1 MTYPT
6 KFKNPEDFLKQNPD
20 HTLTQFN
27 VYSYKINSPNNEP
40 YLRLVRKKSN
50 TNEYWN
56 IIKIFQ

>member
-6 KFKNPEDFLKQNPD
+6 KFKNPEDFLKQNSD

-40 YLRLVRKKSN
+40 YLRLVRKK
-50 TNEYWN
+50 
-56 IIKIFQ
+56 